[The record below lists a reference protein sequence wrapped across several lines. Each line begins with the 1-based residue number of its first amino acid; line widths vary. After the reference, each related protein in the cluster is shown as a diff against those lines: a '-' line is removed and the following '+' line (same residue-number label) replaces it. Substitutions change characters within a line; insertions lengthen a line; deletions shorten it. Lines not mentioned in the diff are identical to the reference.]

1 MKLFASQWVKVR
13 DKDTKLY
20 KSFFPIAPPRLEKP
34 TFAGQSTVNSQPF
47 IVIRP
52 LNFLTLENV
61 SKSYGEKLL
70 FQNISLHL
78 DKGQKIGLIA
88 KNGTGKSTLMRVIAG
103 KEGSEGEGSKI
114 TIRKGIRIG
123 WLDQEPN
130 FPPGMD
136 VLSAVLDPSNP
147 LVRVVQRYEKALIH
161 HENPVDRHSPTSS
174 EKSATVKSSF
184 DKSAA
189 DEGGDELTEAI
200 AEMDQ
205 QNAWTFEAKVKET
218 LSRFRMNDYEQKVST
233 LSGGQQKRLALV
245 KILLEEPDFL
255 ILDEPT
261 NHLDVE
267 MIEWLEEYLQQPG
280 ITLFMVTHDRYFL
293 ENVCDSI
300 IELEGGQLR
309 RYSGSYSDYLEKK
322 ALREDNEATTYE
334 RQNKLLKN
342 ELDWVRKSPQARTT
356 KAKARVDAYF
366 NRKETND
373 SLKKTKDEMSLSIK
387 ETWLG
392 GKIVEL
398 HNISKSFDDKN
409 LIEHFS
415 YKFKRRERVGIV
427 GQNGSGK
434 STFLQIITQLLPPD
448 TGKVVVGDTVTF
460 GHYRQEGLHLK
471 EDRRVIDAVRDIAD
485 YIPLDKGKEL
495 SAAQLLERFLFSRP
509 QQQVYV
515 SQLSGGERRRLYLL
529 TVLMKNPNFL
539 ILDEPTNDLDVLT
552 LQVLEDFLED
562 YPGCLVVVTHDRY
575 FMDRLVD
582 HLFIFEGDG
591 KIKDFNGSYA
601 EYRALKRN
609 APAALDAGASRPSAE
624 TAGTT
629 APSTLNAQP
638 STLSNTERNEMKKL
652 DKEVA
657 ALESRKKL
665 ILERFNAA
673 DLGADEA
680 GKLSSELG
688 KLQEDLEVK
697 EMRWLELAERG

>member
-1 MKLFASQWVKVR
+1 M
-13 DKDTKLY
+13 
-20 KSFFPIAPPRLEKP
+20 
-34 TFAGQSTVNSQPF
+34 
-47 IVIRP
+47 
-52 LNFLTLENV
+52 NFLTLENV
-61 SKSYGEKLL
+61 TKSYGEKLL
-70 FQNISLHL
+70 FQNISLHI

-88 KNGTGKSTLMRVIAG
+88 KNGTGKTTLMRVIAG
-103 KEGSEGEGSKI
+103 REGSEGEGAKI
-114 TIRKGIRIG
+114 TLRKDIRIG
-123 WLDQEPN
+123 WLDQEPH
-130 FPPGMD
+130 FAPGMD
-136 VLSAVLDPSNP
+136 VLGAVLDPSNP
-147 LVRVVQRYEKALIH
+147 LVRVVQRYEKALLH
-161 HENPVDRHSPTSS
+161 HENP
-174 EKSATVKSSF
+174 
-184 DKSAA
+184 
-189 DEGGDELTEAI
+189 DELTEAI

-218 LSRFRMNDYEQKVST
+218 LSRFRMDNYEQKVNT

-300 IELEGGQLR
+300 IELEGGELR

-322 ALREDNEATTYE
+322 ALREENEATTYE

-366 NRKETND
+366 NRKEAND
-373 SLKKTKDEMSLSIK
+373 SLKKTKNEMTLSIK

-392 GKIVEL
+392 GKIVEC
-398 HNISKSFDDKN
+398 HNISKAFGEKRVLDN
-409 LIEHFS
+409 FS
-415 YKFKRRERVGIV
+415 YKFKRKERVGIV

-434 STFLQIITQLLPPD
+434 STFLQLITQMLPPD

-460 GHYRQEGLHLK
+460 GHYRQEGLTLK
-471 EDRRVIDAVRDIAD
+471 EDKRVIDVIRDIAD
-485 YIPLDKGKEL
+485 YIPLEKGKEL

-509 QQQVYV
+509 QQQVYA

-582 HLFIFEGDG
+582 HLFVFEGEG
-591 KIKDFNGSYA
+591 KIKDFNGTYA
-601 EYRALKRN
+601 EFRALRRTTAAATSAAESAGKAVGKEDPVAKSAST
-609 APAALDAGASRPSAE
+609 APAL
-624 TAGTT
+624 T
-629 APSTLNAQP
+629 
-638 STLSNTERNEMKKL
+638 NTERNEMKKL
-652 DKEVA
+652 DKEIA
-657 ALESRKKL
+657 AAEQRKKQ
-665 ILERFNAA
+665 ILERFNAS

-680 GKLSSELG
+680 GKLSTELG
-688 KLQEDLEVK
+688 KLQEALDEK
-697 EMRWLELAERG
+697 EMRWLELSERA

>member
-1 MKLFASQWVKVR
+1 M
-13 DKDTKLY
+13 
-20 KSFFPIAPPRLEKP
+20 
-34 TFAGQSTVNSQPF
+34 
-47 IVIRP
+47 
-52 LNFLTLENV
+52 NFLTLENV

-103 KEGSEGEGSKI
+103 KEGSEGENAKI

-130 FPPGMD
+130 FPPNME
-136 VLSAVLDPSNP
+136 VLGAVLDPTNP
-147 LVRVVQRYEKALIH
+147 LVRVVQRYEKALLH
-161 HENPVDRHSPTSS
+161 HENASARQPNQGEQSDSS
-174 EKSATVKSSF
+174 
-184 DKSAA
+184 
-189 DEGGDELTEAI
+189 DELTEAI

-322 ALREDNEATTYE
+322 ALREENEATTYE

-366 NRKETND
+366 NRKEVND
-373 SLKKTKDEMSLSIK
+373 TLKKSKDEMSLSIK

-398 HNISKSFDDKN
+398 HNISKTFGEKK
-409 LIEHFS
+409 LIENFS
-415 YKFKRRERVGIV
+415 YKFKRKERVGIV

-434 STFLQIITQLLPPD
+434 STFLQLITQLLPPD

-460 GHYRQEGLHLK
+460 GHYRQEGLSLK

-582 HLFIFEGDG
+582 HLFVFEGNG
-591 KIKDFNGSYA
+591 QIKDFNGTYA
-601 EYRALKRN
+601 EYRALKRSATTALVAETSN
-609 APAALDAGASRPSAE
+609 TAAKVVGASSSSP
-624 TAGTT
+624 
-629 APSTLNAQP
+629 AQ

-652 DKEVA
+652 DREVA
-657 ALESRKKL
+657 TLENRKKQ
-665 ILERFNAA
+665 ILERFNAS

-680 GKLSSELG
+680 AKLSAELG
-688 KLQEDLEVK
+688 KLQEELDVK

>member
-1 MKLFASQWVKVR
+1 M
-13 DKDTKLY
+13 
-20 KSFFPIAPPRLEKP
+20 
-34 TFAGQSTVNSQPF
+34 
-47 IVIRP
+47 
-52 LNFLTLENV
+52 NFLTLENV
-61 SKSYGEKLL
+61 TKSYGEKVL
-70 FQNISLHL
+70 FRNISLHI

-88 KNGTGKSTLMRVIAG
+88 KNGTGKTTLMRVIAG
-103 KEGSEGEGSKI
+103 REGSEGENAKI
-114 TIRKGIRIG
+114 ILRKGIRIG
-123 WLDQEPN
+123 WLDQEPE
-130 FPPGMD
+130 FSPEMD
-136 VLSAVLDPSNP
+136 VLGAVLDPGNP
-147 LVRVVQRYEKALIH
+147 LVQVVQRYEHALAH
-161 HENPVDRHSPTSS
+161 PENT
-174 EKSATVKSSF
+174 
-184 DKSAA
+184 A
-189 DEGGDELTEAI
+189 DLQDAI
-200 AEMDQ
+200 GEMDQ
-205 QNAWTFEAKVKET
+205 LNAWSFEAKVKET
-218 LSRFRMNDYEQKVST
+218 LFRFRMENFEQKVKN

-322 ALREDNEATTYE
+322 AMREEVESTTYE

-342 ELDWVRKSPQARTT
+342 ELDWVRRSPQARTT

-366 NRKETND
+366 DRKETND
-373 SLKKTKDEMSLSIK
+373 ALKKKTDEMTIAIK
-387 ETWLG
+387 ENWMG
-392 GKIVEL
+392 SKVVEL
-398 HNISKSFDDKN
+398 HNISKAFDDKKILDN
-409 LIEHFS
+409 FS

-427 GQNGSGK
+427 GPNGSGK
-434 STFLQIITQLLPPD
+434 STFLQMITGLLPPD
-448 TGKVVVGDTVTF
+448 TGKVVIGDTIQF
-460 GHYRQEGLHLK
+460 GHYRQEGIQLK
-471 EDRRVIDAVRDIAD
+471 QDKRVIDAVRDIAD
-485 YIPLDKGKEL
+485 YIPLEKGKEL

-582 HLFIFEGDG
+582 HLFVFEGNG
-591 KIKDFNGSYA
+591 KIKDFNGTYA
-601 EYRALKRN
+601 EYRAGKRSGN
-609 APAALDAGASRPSAE
+609 LPAA
-624 TAGTT
+624 TT
-629 APSTLNAQP
+629 ATGSIGESVQRPPATANRMSSA
-638 STLSNTERNEMKKL
+638 ERNEIKKL
-652 DKEVA
+652 EKDMA
-657 ALESRKKL
+657 TLERRKKE

-673 DLGADEA
+673 DLGAAEA
-680 GKLSSELG
+680 GKLSTELG
-688 KLQEDLEVK
+688 KVQNDLDEK
-697 EMRWLELAERG
+697 EMRWLELSELS

>member
-1 MKLFASQWVKVR
+1 V
-13 DKDTKLY
+13 
-20 KSFFPIAPPRLEKP
+20 
-34 TFAGQSTVNSQPF
+34 
-47 IVIRP
+47 
-52 LNFLTLENV
+52 NFLTLENV

-103 KEGSEGEGSKI
+103 KEGSEGENAKI
-114 TIRKGIRIG
+114 IIRKGIRIG

-130 FPPGMD
+130 FPPNME
-136 VLSAVLDPSNP
+136 VLGAVLDPSNP
-147 LVRVVQRYEKALIH
+147 LVRVVQRYEKALLH
-161 HENPVDRHSPTSS
+161 HENASARQPNQGEQSDSS
-174 EKSATVKSSF
+174 
-184 DKSAA
+184 
-189 DEGGDELTEAI
+189 DELTEAI

-322 ALREDNEATTYE
+322 ALREENEATTYE

-366 NRKETND
+366 NRKEVND
-373 SLKKTKDEMSLSIK
+373 TLKKSKDEMSLSIK

-398 HNISKSFDDKN
+398 HNISKSFGEKK
-409 LIEHFS
+409 LIENFS
-415 YKFKRRERVGIV
+415 YKFKRKERVGIV

-434 STFLQIITQLLPPD
+434 STFLQLITQLLPPD

-460 GHYRQEGLHLK
+460 GHYRQEGLSLK

-582 HLFIFEGDG
+582 HLFVFEGNG
-591 KIKDFNGSYA
+591 QIKDFNGTYA
-601 EYRALKRN
+601 EYRALKRTATTALVAETSN
-609 APAALDAGASRPSAE
+609 TAAKVVGASSSSP
-624 TAGTT
+624 
-629 APSTLNAQP
+629 AQ
-638 STLSNTERNEMKKL
+638 SSLSNTERNEMKKL
-652 DKEVA
+652 DREVA
-657 ALESRKKL
+657 TLENRKKQ
-665 ILERFNAA
+665 ILERFNAS

-680 GKLSSELG
+680 AKLSAELG
-688 KLQEDLEVK
+688 KLQEELDVK

>member
-1 MKLFASQWVKVR
+1 
-13 DKDTKLY
+13 
-20 KSFFPIAPPRLEKP
+20 
-34 TFAGQSTVNSQPF
+34 
-47 IVIRP
+47 
-52 LNFLTLENV
+52 
-61 SKSYGEKLL
+61 
-70 FQNISLHL
+70 
-78 DKGQKIGLIA
+78 
-88 KNGTGKSTLMRVIAG
+88 MRVIAG

-136 VLSAVLDPSNP
+136 VLGAVLDPTNP
-147 LVRVVQRYEKALIH
+147 LVRVVQRYEKALLH
-161 HENPVDRHSPTSS
+161 NENPLARHSQSS
-174 EKSATVKSSF
+174 TDEPSKS
-184 DKSAA
+184 DR
-189 DEGGDELTEAI
+189 EGGHELTEAI

-218 LSRFRMNDYEQKVST
+218 LSRFRMNEYEQKVSA

-261 NHLDVE
+261 NHLDIE

-322 ALREDNEATTYE
+322 ALREENEATTYD

-366 NRKETND
+366 NRKEVND

-398 HNISKSFDDKN
+398 HNISKSFGDKN

-434 STFLQIITQLLPPD
+434 STFLQIITQMLPPD

-515 SQLSGGERRRLYLL
+515 SQLSGGEKRRLYLL

-582 HLFIFEGDG
+582 HLFVFEGDG
-591 KIKDFNGSYA
+591 KIKDFNGTYA
-601 EYRALKRN
+601 EYRAMKRSE
-609 APAALDAGASRPSAE
+609 AAATGSFTRRSLDEGGGSNSGQLAGQQS
-624 TAGTT
+624 TAVPQ
-629 APSTLNAQP
+629 A
-638 STLSNTERNEMKKL
+638 STLSSTERNEMKKL
-652 DKEVA
+652 DREVA
-657 ALESRKKL
+657 ALESRKKQ
-665 ILERFNAA
+665 ILERFNAV
-673 DLGADEA
+673 DLGAEEA
-680 GKLSSELG
+680 GKLSAELG
-688 KLQEDLEVK
+688 KLQEDLDVK

>member
-1 MKLFASQWVKVR
+1 M
-13 DKDTKLY
+13 
-20 KSFFPIAPPRLEKP
+20 
-34 TFAGQSTVNSQPF
+34 
-47 IVIRP
+47 
-52 LNFLTLENV
+52 NFLTLENV
-61 SKSYGEKLL
+61 TKSYGEKLL
-70 FQNISLHL
+70 FQNISLHI
-78 DKGQKIGLIA
+78 DKGHKIGLIA

-103 KEGSEGEGSKI
+103 KEGSEGEGAKI
-114 TIRKGIRIG
+114 TLRKGIRIG
-123 WLDQEPN
+123 WLDQEPH
-130 FPPGMD
+130 FAPGLD
-136 VLSAVLDPSNP
+136 VLSAVLDPANP
-147 LVRVVQRYEKALIH
+147 LVRVVQRYERALLH
-161 HENPVDRHSPTSS
+161 PENV
-174 EKSATVKSSF
+174 A
-184 DKSAA
+184 
-189 DEGGDELTEAI
+189 ELQDAI

-218 LSRFRMNDYEQKVST
+218 LSRFRMDNYEQKVST

-267 MIEWLEEYLQQPG
+267 MIEWIEEYLQQPG

-322 ALREDNEATTYE
+322 ALREESEATTYE
-334 RQNKLLKN
+334 RQNKLLKR
-342 ELDWVRKSPQARTT
+342 ELDWVRRSPQARTT

-366 NRKETND
+366 DRKDTND
-373 SLKKTKDEMSLSIK
+373 TLKKKTDEMTLSIK
-387 ETWLG
+387 ENWMG
-392 GKIVEL
+392 GKVVEC
-398 HNISKSFDDKN
+398 HNISKSFGSKK
-409 LIEHFS
+409 LIENFS
-415 YKFKRRERVGIV
+415 YKFKRKERVGIV

-434 STFLQIITQLLPPD
+434 STFLQLITQMLPPD
-448 TGKVVVGDTVTF
+448 TGKVVVGDTITF
-460 GHYRQEGLHLK
+460 GHYRQEGIQLK
-471 EDRRVIDAVRDIAD
+471 EDKRVIDAVRDIAD

-562 YPGCLVVVTHDRY
+562 FPGCLVVVTHDRY

-591 KIKDFNGSYA
+591 KIKDFNGTYA
-601 EYRALKRN
+601 EYRALKRSTSE
-609 APAALDAGASRPSAE
+609 GAKQP
-624 TAGTT
+624 TPTQPTTLVVGTKGT
-629 APSTLNAQP
+629 PTL
-638 STLSNTERNEMKKL
+638 TNTEKNEMKKL
-652 DKEVA
+652 DKEIA
-657 ALESRKKL
+657 AHESRKKQ
-665 ILERFNAA
+665 ILERFNTS

-680 GKLSSELG
+680 GKLSAELG
-688 KLQEDLEVK
+688 KLQEDLETK